1 MYTAVR
7 PVTTHHQSCYD
18 ITDYILYVYIISSGL
33 TYLIVGSLYLLIS
46 FTYFICLPTPFPYG
60 NH

>member
-7 PVTTHHQSCYD
+7 PVTTPHQSCYD
-18 ITDYILYVYIISSGL
+18 IIDYILYVYIISSGL

-46 FTYFICLPTPFPYG
+46 FTYFICLQTPIPYG